1 MEKGRYSFKM
11 LIGSI
16 LAGLVFAV
24 IGEVLYQA
32 LKGILPR
39 VAMAEIYFVGLF
51 LFLGLAIWLIGKTV
65 YSRTYKG
72 VLMNRWAI
80 LLVAMLALTAVFELL
95 YEIEIG
101 KKDDA
106 YIFVIDCSGSMCG
119 NFTEA
124 NTGNY
129 IEEGNDSEGLRF
141 KAIDN
146 MLADKPDDFQYAVYL
161 FGSEVVCAREMGPK
175 SDGEDYPRDSN
186 MGGTAIKLTLETLM
200 QDIKNKN
207 TDLSKL
213 NARVIFL
220 SDGVSTDNV
229 SAGSDIYKEI
239 LPVLE
244 EYAAEGISIGTVGFI
259 GADENLMTLIADETG
274 GVFVNVDNVNDL
286 EDAMFEAGDLGDA
299 RHLLG
304 YRNSENLNLLYAIMR
319 ILFIIGLG
327 VVIGLE
333 KAVICE
339 KFLDTTAVLKSSVV
353 GSALAGICMEIGMNG
368 LKLPSALIRVLACI
382 LISFTLLREDFLG
395 RNDSG
400 AEVRRGGR

>member
-259 GADENLMTLIADETG
+259 GADENLMNLIADKTG
-274 GVFVNVDNVNDL
+274 GMFVNVDNVNDL
-286 EDAMFEAGDLGDA
+286 EDAMFKAGDLGDA

>member
-16 LAGLVFAV
+16 LAGLVFAI

-95 YEIEIG
+95 YEIEIE

-119 NFTEA
+119 NFTDA
-124 NTGNY
+124 ITGNY
-129 IEEGNDSEGLRF
+129 IEEGSDAEGLRF

-175 SDGEDYPRDSN
+175 SDGEDYPRDSS

-259 GADENLMTLIADETG
+259 GADEKLMNLIADETG

-286 EDAMFEAGDLGDA
+286 EDAMFKAGDLGDA

-319 ILFIIGLG
+319 ILFITGLG

>member
-72 VLMNRWAI
+72 VPMNRWAI

>member
-1 MEKGRYSFKM
+1 MSEGF
-11 LIGSI
+11 
-16 LAGLVFAV
+16 
-24 IGEVLYQA
+24 
-32 LKGILPR
+32 
-39 VAMAEIYFVGLF
+39 
-51 LFLGLAIWLIGKTV
+51 
-65 YSRTYKG
+65 
-72 VLMNRWAI
+72 
-80 LLVAMLALTAVFELL
+80 
-95 YEIEIG
+95 
-101 KKDDA
+101 
-106 YIFVIDCSGSMCG
+106 IDI
-119 NFTEA
+119 
-124 NTGNY
+124 NTGEFVPNAS
-129 IEEGNDSEGLRF
+129 DPDGLRF

-186 MGGTAIKLTLETLM
+186 MGETAIKLTLETLM

-259 GADENLMTLIADETG
+259 GADENLMNLIADKTG
-274 GVFVNVDNVNDL
+274 GMFVNVDNVNDL
-286 EDAMFEAGDLGDA
+286 EDAMFKAGDLGDA

-400 AEVRRGGR
+400 AEVRRGGRCGCESRR

>member
-16 LAGLVFAV
+16 LAGLVFAI

-72 VLMNRWAI
+72 VPMNRWAI

-119 NFTEA
+119 NFTDA

-175 SDGEDYPRDSN
+175 SDGEDYPRDSS

-207 TDLSKL
+207 TNLSKL

-229 SAGSDIYKEI
+229 SAGSDIYKDI

-259 GADENLMTLIADETG
+259 GADEKLMNLIADETG

-286 EDAMFEAGDLGDA
+286 EDAMFKAGDLGDA

-319 ILFIIGLG
+319 ILFITGLG